1 MSNDMRCEA
10 VIVGGGHAGCEAA
23 SVLARKG
30 VDTLLVTDRL
40 DALGRMSCNPS
51 IGGVGKGHIVREL
64 DALGG
69 LMPRAADMSGIHFR
83 MLNTSKGPSVQ
94 GLRSQNDRAL
104 YHLSVRALLEGLP
117 GLRMMEGRV
126 DTLWME
132 GGALR
137 GVRLE
142 DGTAVAARAVVLTT
156 GTFLNGLMHV
166 GGEQTAGGRIG
177 EYAARKLSESLIAAG
192 FPLGRFKT
200 GTPPRL
206 DRRSIDWTRLA
217 VQAGDE
223 HPEPFSL
230 FSRVFPLQP
239 QIPCHLARTSLATRD
254 IIVRNMDRSPIFSGA
269 ISGRG
274 PRYCPS
280 IEDKIARFPHHETH
294 QVFLEP
300 DGLASEEIYP
310 NGISTS
316 LPRDVQEEVV
326 HSIEG
331 LEEARILTCGYA
343 VEYDYVEPRALTR
356 TLESKKVRG
365 LYLAGQINGTTGYEE
380 AAAQGFWAGMNAA
393 RALRGQEPFWLGR
406 DEAYTGILIDDLV
419 TRGVAEPYRMFT
431 SRAEYR
437 LLLDR
442 HSVYRRLARKVEG
455 DGLLAPEEAAL
466 IRRREALVER
476 VLDDLRATTVTWEGE
491 KLTLYRLLSRQGVS
505 FRDVAGFLGVA
516 GAVVDRVM
524 GQYVQAEVKAEGYRK
539 REKAQAEK
547 TARARSV
554 RLPADLDYAEM
565 AGLSAEMVE
574 KLEAVKPETLDQASR
589 IPGVTAAA
597 LMILRLAAEKR
608 RRTQHG

>member
-1 MSNDMRCEA
+1 MSGKTVCEA
-10 VIVGGGHAGCEAA
+10 VVVGGGHAGCEAA
-23 SVLARKG
+23 SALARKG

-94 GLRSQNDRAL
+94 GLRSQNDRVL
-104 YHLSVRALLEGLP
+104 YHMSVRALLEGVS

-126 DTLWME
+126 EALWLD
-132 GGALR
+132 GGAVR

-142 DGTAVAARAVVLTT
+142 GGAVVAARAVVLTT
-156 GTFLNGLMHV
+156 GTFLNGHMHV
-166 GGEQTAGGRIG
+166 GGEQTPGGRIG
-177 EYAARKLSESLIAAG
+177 EYAARRLSDSLSAAG
-192 FPLGRFKT
+192 LPMGRFKT

-206 DRRSIDWTRLA
+206 DRRSIDWDRLA
-217 VQAGDE
+217 AQAGDE
-223 HPEPFSL
+223 DPEPFSL

-239 QIPCHLARTSLATRD
+239 QIPCHLTRTSLATRD
-254 IIVRNMDRSPIFSGA
+254 IIRRNMARSPLFSGA
-269 ISGRG
+269 IRGRG

-300 DGLASEEIYP
+300 DGLASQEIYP

-316 LPRDVQEEVV
+316 LPRDVQEDLV

-331 LEEARILTCGYA
+331 LEEAKILTYGYA
-343 VEYDYVEPRALTR
+343 VEYDYVDPRVLTSS
-356 TLESKKVRG
+356 LECKQVRG

-380 AAAQGFWAGMNAA
+380 ASAQGFWAGLNAA
-393 RALRGQEPFWLGR
+393 RALRSEAPFCLGR

-419 TRGVAEPYRMFT
+419 TRGVVEPYRMFT

-442 HSVYRRLARKVEG
+442 HSVYRRLAGKVAG
-455 DGLLAPEEAAL
+455 DGLLSAAEAGF
-466 IRRREALVER
+466 IWSREALA
-476 VLDDLRATTVTWEGE
+476 LRIMDALRTVSVTREGDR
-491 KLTLYRLLSRQGVS
+491 LTLYRLLSRQGVS
-505 FRDVAGFLGVA
+505 FRDVAGYLGVA
-516 GAVVDRVM
+516 GAVADRFI
-524 GQYVQAEVKAEGYRK
+524 GLYVEAEVKAEGYRK
-539 REKAQAEK
+539 REMAQAEK
-547 TARARSV
+547 TARARAV
-554 RLPADLDYAEM
+554 RLPADLDYGGM

-574 KLEAVKPETLDQASR
+574 KLEAVRPETLDQASR

-597 LMILRLAAEKR
+597 LMIVRLAAEKR
-608 RRTQHG
+608 RRA